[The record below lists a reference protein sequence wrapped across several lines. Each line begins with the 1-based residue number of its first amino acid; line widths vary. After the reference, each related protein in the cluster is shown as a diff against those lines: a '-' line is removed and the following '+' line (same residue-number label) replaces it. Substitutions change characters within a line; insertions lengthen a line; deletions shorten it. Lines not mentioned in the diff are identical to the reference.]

1 MPSIDLCDFL
11 THLGDAVKQARE
23 GCAQANIDL
32 LNMYLEHFNDEDF
45 YRFRAIT
52 VKIGEELVDVPLYGM
67 MPQGHI
73 DLERLEVE
81 FDTLVG
87 LDETIP
93 PTIKADKGNP
103 KFSIS
108 LSRGVLSRGTE
119 MKVKACFSLKD
130 TIETEEQIRDKLNKL
145 IPINHHEERKNG

>member
-1 MPSIDLCDFL
+1 
-11 THLGDAVKQARE
+11 
-23 GCAQANIDL
+23 
-32 LNMYLEHFNDEDF
+32 MYLEHFNDEDF

-67 MPQGHI
+67 MPQGHL
-73 DLERLEVE
+73 DLERLEAE

-93 PTIKADKGNP
+93 PTIKADKSNP

-108 LSRGVLSRGTE
+108 
-119 MKVKACFSLKD
+119 
-130 TIETEEQIRDKLNKL
+130 
-145 IPINHHEERKNG
+145 

>member
-11 THLGDAVKQARE
+11 VHLGDAVKHARE
-23 GCAQANIDL
+23 GCAEANIDL
-32 LNMYLEHFNDEDF
+32 LNMYLEHFDDEDF

-67 MPQGHI
+67 TPQGHL

-130 TIETEEQIRDKLNKL
+130 SIETAEQIRDKLNKL
-145 IPINHHEERKNG
+145 IPINHHEERENC